1 MVKNMSDKIF
11 TYEAVWN
18 VIHEAYNRLAKKPIS
33 ATEVPRE
40 NYSDACK
47 VLSGISLLDIIHD
60 VNVELKTTPEN
71 VIIIFS
77 KRLNE

>member
-1 MVKNMSDKIF
+1 MSDKIF
-11 TYEAVWN
+11 TYEGVWN

-60 VNVELKTTPEN
+60 VNVELKTTPDK

-77 KRLNE
+77 RSENDE